1 MMQKILIYT
10 PKITSRILYIFD
22 FVLNEFSGV
31 DFELTTNIQFFEASD
46 LPKINYSKEKIEGV
60 IHLISDELMFEKN
73 ILDKVKFNDLNEIGQ
88 LFFALSRYEEYLP
101 QEKDVHGRISGKG
114 KVYKTPF
121 VDDWILKFQEELKS
135 KFPELEFK
143 KRQFEMILTCDV
155 DQVWKYKNKG
165 FARTYGPFLRD
176 LMKFNLNEFNSRKN
190 VISGKLHDDYDTFEF
205 FQDLTLRPSA
215 AGKQTQNDKALRQA
229 QREENFRMIFF
240 WLIADYGKF
249 DKNNPVDNFHFQ
261 NKIKEVAE
269 WAEIGIHPSYASN
282 LSNEKLK
289 TEIERLEKISGQKI
303 IKSRQHYIQL
313 NLPET
318 YQNLLQQGIE
328 EDYTMAYAD
337 ESGFRA
343 GTCTPFFWYDL
354 TKEEKTNLKVH
365 SFCAMDVTLRN
376 YLKLNPEEAL
386 EELIRLKNE
395 IQKVNGQMI
404 TLFHNSNFNGEW
416 NGWKKVL
423 EDFMQ

>member
-1 MMQKILIYT
+1 MQKILIYT
-10 PKITSRILYIFD
+10 PNITSRIQYIFD
-22 FVLNEFSGV
+22 FVLNEFSGI

-46 LPKINYSKEKIEGV
+46 WPKINYSKEKIEGV

-73 ILDKVKFNDLNEIGQ
+73 ISDKVKFNDLNEIGQ

-114 KVYKTPF
+114 KVYKIPF
-121 VDDWILKFQEELKS
+121 VDDWILKFQQELKS
-135 KFPELEFK
+135 KFPALEFK
-143 KRQFEMILTCDV
+143 KRQFEMVLTCDV

-176 LMKFNLNEFNSRKN
+176 LMKLNLNEFNTRKN
-190 VISGKLHDDYDTFEF
+190 VISGKLIDDFDTFEF
-205 FQDLTLRPSA
+205 FQDLTPRPSPA
-215 AGKQTQNDKALRQA
+215 SEQA
-229 QREENFRMIFF
+229 QRDENFRMIFF
-240 WLIADYGKF
+240 WLIADYAKF
-249 DKNNPVDNFHFQ
+249 DKNNPVNNLHFQ
-261 NKIKEVAE
+261 NKIKEISE

-282 LSNEKLK
+282 SNLEKLK
-289 TEIERLEKISGQKI
+289 IEIQRLEKISGQTI
-303 IKSRQHYIQL
+303 TKSRQHYIQL

-318 YQNLLQQGIE
+318 YQNLIEHGIE
-328 EDYTMAYAD
+328 QDYTMAYAD
-337 ESGFRA
+337 ETGFRA

-354 TKEEKTNLKVH
+354 TKEEKTNLKIH

-376 YLKLNPEEAL
+376 YMKLNPEEASA
-386 EELIRLKNE
+386 ELIRLKNE